1 MPTSPELKD
10 ARKRIQEQINAGV
23 AEELV
28 DSLIRA
34 ALDTKRRVWA
44 DFSCK
49 SCSKNQRHL
58 VEIPDH
64 VAAAKV
70 LEMLL
75 NQGSGR
81 PKEQEAE
88 EAGLVVNRK
97 VVLVEEGEDVGV

>member
-10 ARKRIQEQINAGV
+10 ARKRIQEQINSGV

-28 DSLIRA
+28 GSLIQA

-44 DFSCK
+44 DFQCK
-49 SCSKNQRHL
+49 SCSKHQRHL

-81 PKEQEAE
+81 PKEQEQAE
-88 EAGLVVNRK
+88 ASLVVNRQVF
-97 VVLVEEGEDVGV
+97 VVEDGGGG